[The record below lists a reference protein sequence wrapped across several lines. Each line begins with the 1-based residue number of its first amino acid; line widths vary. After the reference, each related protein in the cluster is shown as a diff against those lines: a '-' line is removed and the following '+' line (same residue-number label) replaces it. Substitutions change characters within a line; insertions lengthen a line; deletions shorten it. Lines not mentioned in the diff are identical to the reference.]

1 MALRTVSRRGLA
13 GLSRNG
19 GGLGLGLGLGL
30 VTVRGLKTFTL
41 PDMPY
46 DYGALEPYIS
56 GEIMQLHHQKHHQTY
71 VTNFNKALEHLD
83 QAMAKGHSPTIVKLQ
98 SAIKFNGGGHINH
111 SVFWKNLTPVREGGG
126 EPPKGSLAWAV
137 ENQFGSLDSLI
148 QKVNVEGAA
157 LQGSGWVWL
166 ALDKDQKRL
175 SIETTFNQDPLVAK
189 GSSYV
194 PLLGIDVWEH
204 AYYLQYKNVRPD
216 YLKNIW
222 KVINWKYASDV
233 YEKECP

>member
-19 GGLGLGLGLGL
+19 GGLGLGLGL

-41 PDMPY
+41 PDLPY

-98 SAIKFNGGGHINH
+98 SAIKFNGGGSLLFH
-111 SVFWKNLTPVREGGG
+111 STLYLI
-126 EPPKGSLAWAV
+126 SL
-137 ENQFGSLDSLI
+137 
-148 QKVNVEGAA
+148 
-157 LQGSGWVWL
+157 
-166 ALDKDQKRL
+166 
-175 SIETTFNQDPLVAK
+175 
-189 GSSYV
+189 
-194 PLLGIDVWEH
+194 LLFT
-204 AYYLQYKNVRPD
+204 Y
-216 YLKNIW
+216 
-222 KVINWKYASDV
+222 
-233 YEKECP
+233 

>member
-1 MALRTVSRRGLA
+1 MALRTVRRRGLA

-19 GGLGLGLGLGL
+19 GGLGLGLGL

-41 PDMPY
+41 PDLPY
-46 DYGALEPYIS
+46 DYGALVPYIS

-71 VTNFNKALEHLD
+71 VTNFNNALEHLD

-98 SAIKFNGGGHINH
+98 SVIKFNGGGHINH

-126 EPPKGSLAWAV
+126 EPPKGSLARAV
-137 ENQFGSLDSLI
+137 ENQFALDSLI

-157 LQGSGWVWL
+157 LQGSGWWL

-175 SIETTFNQDPLVAK
+175 SIETTFNQDSGSLVAK

-204 AYYLQYKNVRPD
+204 AYTCRLLTGKCERRGMRKNVLRQSHIPGK
-216 YLKNIW
+216 L
-222 KVINWKYASDV
+222 
-233 YEKECP
+233 